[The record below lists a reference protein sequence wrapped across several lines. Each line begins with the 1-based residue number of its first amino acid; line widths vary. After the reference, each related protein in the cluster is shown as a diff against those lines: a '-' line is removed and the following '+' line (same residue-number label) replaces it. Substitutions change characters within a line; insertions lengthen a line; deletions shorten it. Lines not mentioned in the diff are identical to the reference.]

1 MEAVN
6 GPWCSSQSNIQAE
19 GLAIWCRPTSS
30 HEDFEPVKLEKVGF
44 ADENGVEGVAV
55 LASVSNGQRKL
66 YIRAFSGE
74 VATHIDR
81 FSRGDRSSLP
91 SIYNVVEDLAE
102 RNGLHLARV
111 QIYSSNEVLRGDI
124 QLERRNGQVD
134 LHGYRASDCVALAV
148 LYDAPILVQSSLLI
162 PQSSNG

>member
-1 MEAVN
+1 LPV
-6 GPWCSSQSNIQAE
+6 SQSNIQAA
-19 GLAIWCRPTSS
+19 GLTIWCGQTSD
-30 HEDFEPVKLEKVGF
+30 HEDFQLVRLEKVGF

-55 LASVSNGQRKL
+55 LASVADSQRKL

-81 FSRGDRSSLP
+81 FSKGDRSSLP

-102 RNGLHLARV
+102 RNGLHLGRV
-111 QIYSSNEVLRGDI
+111 QIYSSNDVLRGD
-124 QLERRNGQVD
+124 LYLDSRNGEVT

-148 LYDAPILVQSSLLI
+148 LYDAPIMVQSSLLI
-162 PQSSNG
+162 PSRGD